1 VIFSFKGENEMK
13 ATVNLK
19 GYFKRNYPLF
29 LVGRDWLRRVPTE
42 DRAALSHVGA
52 MAAGFGSPSFSRK
65 GGLKRAR
72 TATRDNKGRFL
83 PSGDKNG

>member
-1 VIFSFKGENEMK
+1 MTTTTG
-13 ATVNLK
+13 LK

-29 LVGRDWLRRVPTE
+29 LVGRGWLKRIPAE
-42 DRAALSHVGA
+42 DRAALSHTGA

-72 TATRDNKGRFL
+72 TAARDDRGRFL
-83 PSGDKNG
+83 PIEGKNV